1 MSAAGLT
8 SRGSTLRRDTFFTSE
23 RTYLSQVGGGHPTV
37 LVAEDS
43 DDIRHV
49 LSTELR
55 HRGCRVLT
63 AADGREAVE
72 KALDVRPDLILMDLN
87 MPGLDGLAATERLRS
102 HGELDGVT
110 IIAVTAFDTYGI
122 REAALEAGCQD
133 YLLKPLDPG
142 ALERA
147 LRVALPGYDFNDGEA
162 PS

>member
-1 MSAAGLT
+1 
-8 SRGSTLRRDTFFTSE
+8 LRAEAFFFTSE
-23 RTYLSQVGGGHPTV
+23 HNYLSQFGGSNPTV

-43 DDIRHV
+43 EDTLQV
-49 LSTELR
+49 LSLELR
-55 HRGCRVLT
+55 HRGCRVIT

-72 KALDVRPDLILMDLN
+72 AALLAHPDLILMDLH
-87 MPGLDGLAATERLRS
+87 MPRMDGLAATAQIRAHS
-102 HGELDGVT
+102 ELEAVP

-133 YLLKPLDPG
+133 YLLKPLNPG

-147 LRVALPGYDFNDGEA
+147 IRSALPGFDFSDGDA